1 MLFVENLQKKIVG
14 KITKKGVK
22 MLSFQDMLKKSFT
35 QLDFSSTLTVSDIAI
50 VLFMTL
56 LLGMFIFYI
65 YKKTFQGILYTQS
78 FNVSLVMVAV
88 VTSLVIMTISS
99 NFILSLGMVGALSIV
114 RFRTAIK
121 DPMDIVFMFWAIA
134 VGIANGA
141 GFFKISIIG
150 SAFIGLIL
158 FVLTKYKTRS
168 TPYLLILNYNDNGHS
183 KIIDYLKT
191 ELNDFRI
198 KAKTVTNDNVELTLE
213 LRIDDDDTSFVNR
226 ISKIDEV
233 KNAVLVSYNGDY
245 VS

>member
-1 MLFVENLQKKIVG
+1 
-14 KITKKGVK
+14 

-141 GFFKISIIG
+141 GFFKISIVG

>member
-213 LRIDDDDTSFVNR
+213 LRIDDDDTSFVDR
-226 ISKIDEV
+226 ISKIGEV

>member
-1 MLFVENLQKKIVG
+1 MEAIGFNDI
-14 KITKKGVK
+14 I
-22 MLSFQDMLKKSFT
+22 KKSFA
-35 QLDFSSTLTVSDIAI
+35 QLNFSSTLSISDIAI
-50 VLFMTL
+50 VLFVTL
-56 LLGMFIFYI
+56 LIGTFIFYT

-141 GFFKISIIG
+141 GFFKISIVG
-150 SAFIGLIL
+150 SIFIGVIL
-158 FVLTKYKTRS
+158 FILTKYKTTS
-168 TPYLLILNYNDNGHS
+168 TPYLLILNYVDKGHDE
-183 KIIDYLKT
+183 IIKHLKN
-191 ELNDFRI
+191 ELKDFRI
-198 KAKTVTNDNVELTLE
+198 KAKTITNQNVELTLE
-213 LRIDDDDTSFVNR
+213 IRIDDEDTSFVNR
-226 ISKIDEV
+226 LSKLDGV

>member
-1 MLFVENLQKKIVG
+1 MEAVNFKDI
-14 KITKKGVK
+14 I
-22 MLSFQDMLKKSFT
+22 KKSFT
-35 QLDFSSTLTVSDIAI
+35 QLNFSSTLSISDIAI
-50 VLFMTL
+50 VLFVTL
-56 LLGMFIFYI
+56 LIGMFIFYT

-78 FNVSLVMVAV
+78 FNVSLVMVAI

-141 GFFKISIIG
+141 GFFKISIVG
-150 SAFIGLIL
+150 SIFIGVIL
-158 FVLTKYKTRS
+158 FILTKYKTTS
-168 TPYLLILNYNDNGHS
+168 TPYLLILNYVDKGHDE
-183 KIIDYLKT
+183 IINHLKN
-191 ELNDFRI
+191 ELKDFRI
-198 KAKTVTNDNVELTLE
+198 KAKTITNQNVELTLE
-213 LRIDDDDTSFVNR
+213 IRIDDEDTSFVNR
-226 ISKIDEV
+226 LSKLDGV